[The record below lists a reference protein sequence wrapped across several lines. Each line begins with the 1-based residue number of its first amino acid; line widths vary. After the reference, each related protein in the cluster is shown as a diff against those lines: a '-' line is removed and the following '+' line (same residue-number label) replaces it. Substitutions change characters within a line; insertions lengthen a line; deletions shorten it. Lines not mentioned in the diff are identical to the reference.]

1 MVLEAGGTG
10 CIWGPVRQSTVGTAA
25 AVLLQGQLLF
35 PECRLGIYCSMIRI
49 YRQKAIRGQDAT
61 GPVPAYIG
69 GMRAVWLPV
78 DLEKRSRTKE

>member
-49 YRQKAIRGQDAT
+49 YRQKAIRGHDART
-61 GPVPAYIG
+61 GAGLY
-69 GMRAVWLPV
+69 RWDA
-78 DLEKRSRTKE
+78 RSMAAR